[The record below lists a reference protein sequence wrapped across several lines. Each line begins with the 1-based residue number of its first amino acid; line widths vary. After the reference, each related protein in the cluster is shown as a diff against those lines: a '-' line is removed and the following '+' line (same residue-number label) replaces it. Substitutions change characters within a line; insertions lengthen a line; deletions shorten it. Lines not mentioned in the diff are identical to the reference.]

1 MYQARLF
8 STYNLSDHN
17 ILLYKTER
25 LLDYIIEYWHWIVL
39 GIVLMLSEMFIG
51 SFFIFWFGAAAFV
64 VGLLILPLPEMSLA
78 AQLIIWVVSSAAF
91 VLAWFKLIKPLNIDK
106 TKAGLSKE
114 ALIGEIGQVLQVPSG
129 DKRGKVRFPAPVLGS
144 DEWLII
150 SHETVSI
157 GDRVSVVDL
166 SGNALIVKKA

>member
-1 MYQARLF
+1 MEFAF
-8 STYNLSDHN
+8 
-17 ILLYKTER
+17 
-25 LLDYIIEYWHWIVL
+25 EYWHWIVF
-39 GIVLMLSEMFIG
+39 GIALMISEIFIG
-51 SFFIFWFGAAAFV
+51 SFFIVWFGTAAVV
-64 VGLLILPLPEMSLA
+64 VGLLLLPLPNMSGT
-78 AQLIIWVVSSAAF
+78 AQLILWAISSASFA
-91 VLAWFKLIKPLNIDK
+91 LAWFKLIKPLNIDK

-166 SGNALIVKKA
+166 SGNALIVEKI

>member
-1 MYQARLF
+1 MEFAF
-8 STYNLSDHN
+8 
-17 ILLYKTER
+17 
-25 LLDYIIEYWHWIVL
+25 EYWHWIVF
-39 GIVLMLSEMFIG
+39 GIGLMLSEIFIG
-51 SFFIFWFGAAAFV
+51 SFFIVWFGAAAIV
-64 VGLLILPLPEMSLA
+64 VGLLLLPLPNMSGT
-78 AQLIIWVVSSAAF
+78 AQLILWAISSASFA
-91 VLAWFKLIKPLNIDK
+91 LAWFKLIKPLNIDK

-114 ALIGEIGQVLQVPSG
+114 ALLGEVGQVLQVPSG

-166 SGNALIVKKA
+166 SGNALIVKKV